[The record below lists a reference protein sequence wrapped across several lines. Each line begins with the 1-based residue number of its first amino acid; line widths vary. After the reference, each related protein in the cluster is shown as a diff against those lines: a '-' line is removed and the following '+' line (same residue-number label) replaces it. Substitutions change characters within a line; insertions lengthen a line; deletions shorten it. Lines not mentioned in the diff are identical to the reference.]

1 MSCNARVVEVMIATP
16 GLGTRPQ
23 EKFARQ
29 FAQTLLRDCAAA
41 ADDQRLLGH
50 GLLVDRSTKPAEG
63 GTPA

>member
-1 MSCNARVVEVMIATP
+1 MIATP

-23 EKFARQ
+23 EGFARQ
-29 FAQTLLRDCAAA
+29 FAQTLLRDCAAAA